1 VGRLADIKGWQLEQR
16 GEYAAAEASFRE
28 GLEHYRE
35 VGDEEAWAIAARL
48 SQADLKTLI
57 NTQRGKLERDR
68 GNWTASWHYFSLV
81 QDWFEQR
88 TEQTPL
94 DEELA
99 VGTWGHLAFVA
110 YQLGRPEEARELC
123 LRSLA
128 YFEGRGTKG
137 YYAALIY
144 RLTLAESALGSRTS
158 TLQQAIEALEWF
170 TRLGM
175 TPDVPAA
182 QMLVTALT
190 NP

>member
-1 VGRLADIKGWQLEQR
+1 MQ
-16 GEYAAAEASFRE
+16 
-28 GLEHYRE
+28 
-35 VGDEEAWAIAARL
+35 
-48 SQADLKTLI
+48 
-57 NTQRGKLERDR
+57 DR
-68 GNWTASWHYFSLV
+68 
-81 QDWFEQR
+81 FEQR

-123 LRSLA
+123 LRSFA
-128 YFEGRGTKG
+128 CFEGRGTKG
-137 YYAALIY
+137 YYAALLY

-158 TLQQAIEALEWF
+158 ALQQAIEALEWF